1 MNKKTFFAIL
11 GLLAFLCILCS
22 GLGILRT
29 VLGEKTKASVPSNLE
44 EMVSQRLSAGDVDSA
59 QPSKCREQLR
69 QGAFVLAEGE
79 SCRLTIKSS
88 SLPVRELP
96 LQVTQG
102 DQVRVVTNPK
112 EENRLTAGQTLK
124 RGEHTKAQIFQEGGI
139 IEIECLSGGSE
150 EECKVEVD
158 R

>member
-11 GLLAFLCILCS
+11 GLFAFLCILCS

-29 VLGEKTKASVPSNLE
+29 VLGESTQASIPSNLE
-44 EMVSQRLSAGDVDSA
+44 EMLSQRLDTEDVDSA

-102 DQVRVVTNPK
+102 DQVRVVTDPN
-112 EENRLTAGQTLK
+112 EENRLTAGQTLE
-124 RGEHTKAQIFQEGGI
+124 RGKHTKAQIFQEGGR

-150 EECKVEVD
+150 GECKVEISQ
-158 R
+158 